1 MLLTTLP
8 SARGTSLCWLLS
20 WPCVPTSFFITWTL
34 KAGIPWDSVPPNT
47 SFLIPQAH
55 SFVIV
60 AYVTIHAPRI
70 PKFRCPPQFS
80 VPNSWPSY
88 PQRHFK
94 INKPQTELMSSP
106 QPGPVLLFRSHGNGA
121 GWRSRK
127 CEMQTAWPQTNHC
140 FSVPKLTLNEED
152 NIYSNSFPGLL
163 LWKISGKKVLSI

>member
-1 MLLTTLP
+1 MLGILWVPSWVDSNSIRCCWPLP

-20 WPCVPTSFFITWTL
+20 WPCVPTSFSITWTL

-70 PKFRCPPQFS
+70 PKFRWPPQFS
-80 VPNSWPSY
+80 IPNSWPSY
-88 PQRHFK
+88 PQRHLK

-121 GWRSRK
+121 GWPSRK
-127 CEMQTAWPQTNHC
+127 CEMQTAWPQTNQNN
-140 FSVPKLTLNEED
+140 FS
-152 NIYSNSFPGLL
+152 LL
-163 LWKISGKKVLSI
+163 RCPQTHIKWGG